1 MKLKSMT
8 LALAAAG
15 VVATVSGANLGW
27 NPSQWFHEK
36 PAVATQNSAPAATP
50 TPTPTSA
57 PVAPVG
63 PVYAPNYRGIVERFG
78 PAVVGVNT
86 EGTTKTD
93 AESVPE
99 GMLDDPFFK
108 FFRGLPGY
116 GGQGRGGRVPTHG
129 LGSGFIIGKDGLI
142 LTNAHVVRDADEVTV
157 KLSDRREYKAKVLG
171 SDPATDVAVLK
182 INANNLPV
190 VSLGNPVQLGV
201 GDYVLAIGSPFGFE
215 QSATAG
221 IVSAKGRSL
230 PGDGNVPFIQTDVAV
245 NPGNSGGPLFDANGS
260 VVGINSQIYSQ
271 SGGYQGVSFAI
282 PIDVALRVK
291 DQIVTTGKVVHAR
304 LGVTVQQL
312 SQSLAESFKLKQ
324 PDGALVSSVTPGS
337 AAAKAG
343 VEPGD
348 VILKYNAQPILASGD
363 LPALVSMA
371 KPGDKVTLEVWRAG
385 KKAALNATLTEAK
398 DTVAANEP
406 TAGNARGGKLGV
418 AVRPLTPEERSEAKL
433 GSGVLV
439 EQVTGRAA
447 KAGIEPG
454 DVILSING
462 TPVKTVEQLQSL
474 IAKESKHLALLIQR
488 GEEKIFVP
496 VALG

>member
-15 VVATVSGANLGW
+15 VVATVSATNLGW
-27 NPSQWFHEK
+27 NPSEWFQQK
-36 PAVATQNSAPAATP
+36 PSVAAQKDAPATAATP
-50 TPTPTSA
+50 AAAA
-57 PVAPVG
+57 PIG
-63 PVYAPNYRGIVERFG
+63 PVTAPNYRAIVERYG

-93 AESVPE
+93 AQSMPE
-99 GMLDDPFFK
+99 GMLNDPFFK

-116 GGQGRGGRVPTHG
+116 GDQGPRGRIPTHG
-129 LGSGFIIGKDGLI
+129 LGSGFIVGKDGLI

-190 VSLGNPVQLGV
+190 VSLGNPGQLGV

-245 NPGNSGGPLFDANGS
+245 NPGNSGGPLFDANGA

-324 PDGALVSSVTPGS
+324 PDGALVSSITPGS
-337 AAAKAG
+337 AATRAG
-343 VEPGD
+343 LEPGD
-348 VILKYNAQPILASGD
+348 VILKYNAQPILASND

-371 KPGDKVTLEVWRAG
+371 KPGEKVTLEVWRGG
-385 KKAALNATLTEAK
+385 KRIPLTATLTEAK

-406 TAGNARGGKLGV
+406 TSGNARGGKLGV
-418 AVRPLTPEERSEAKL
+418 AVRPLSPEEKREANL
-433 GSGVLV
+433 ASGVVV

-454 DVILSING
+454 DVILSVNG

-474 IAKESKHLALLIQR
+474 VSKESKHLAVLIQR
-488 GEEKIFVP
+488 GEEKIFIP
-496 VALG
+496 VGLG